1 MRNRLLVCQLWDPFG
16 SIVSWLPPAVL
27 LVTPESVSPCSR
39 TLTSLI
45 PRRSRIARAIGTSF
59 GAPTEM
65 TASRPDREEHRVHAS
80 SNPGEAPR
88 GFIHRGNI
96 YDRLEVPPRGEL
108 RSPLSTARDE
118 SLAGTRQS
126 ATATAD
132 LQVTAALGQQVEHQR
147 PRSCV
152 DTSSLILA
160 DEAPDGSLGART
172 GHDEQHLGL
181 ARQELVVSS
190 LDSTPSTNI
199 ISAALPDDAVVSPMR
214 EQEAHTESIE
224 LKHGIRV
231 PGRTLASPSFT
242 PLPGRA
248 NDLGLAGAT
257 LTPNLALAMAS
268 DRPLVEASSGP
279 FAACTTRD
287 EQHPDL
293 ARQES
298 PATSLDLAA
307 SLTAYLTGLLSP
319 LTSLLASSRELAWSD
334 GIDPNPL
341 LASSRELAL
350 GDGDDPNSLLASL
363 RELALSNG
371 DDLRSLLASSREL
384 AEGAGYDPLL
394 ASLRELALGNGENV
408 PPHFGLTSS
417 RELVLSDGENLTFLL
432 ATLLELAGCE
442 GHCPMLASS
451 RRLALGGG
459 ESPPFFIPFLYP
471 TAGTIDSDAD
481 VPTLV
486 DRAFTYLMQL
496 VSSQELNPIVL
507 LIGHVGGGCLCN
519 SIPRGLELTPDP
531 SSTPRGFSVGD
542 GAMPTTD
549 VSDLVGLD
557 SAYFR
562 HLLGVGDDTHA
573 GPTTILENPT
583 SIAVHHRDFETVRSI
598 TSFVNATRHI
608 FTDLDTRLETARS
621 TTRFVNATRHV
632 FADPDTHLRSTS
644 IAGVSSDLGAPR
656 RWLPCQRCWS
666 TDFYCACDV
675 SRQWCVRCGRHWRT
689 CECAEEPEIGAYTS
703 AGGDDISPVHFDIPE
718 HLTPAQRE
726 RVQMLLDRH
735 FASYDLD
742 AELPPRSVL
751 SYVKIPTHLD
761 AAFSTDDHT
770 ELVVPEYPDTD
781 DLTVLHLRGSGK
793 ARQAQMPLEFR
804 RCAPGVLNRMLT
816 DQLLSP
822 HMADD
827 LRTYSC
833 LKQAPKQLENGDW
846 PTIEKGLPFSAPM
859 FQKAYERARSQRKH
873 DEMDSDACLLVYVIV
888 DIMTQDAFRRFTGRR
903 PLADHL
909 RDLYLKDAMKMAHQA
924 NYSMAECPEPT
935 PTRRS
940 WIGRV
945 DWLSL
950 SMDER
955 LYPPA
960 LIPLL

>member
-231 PGRTLASPSFT
+231 PGRTHPSPSFT

-307 SLTAYLTGLLSP
+307 SLSAYLTGLLSP

-334 GIDPNPL
+334 GTDPNPLLASPRELALGDGDDPKPL

-350 GDGDDPNSLLASL
+350 GDGDDPNSLLASP
-363 RELALSNG
+363 RELALSDGDDPNSLLASPRELASSDG

-384 AEGAGYDPLL
+384 AEGAGYDLLL
-394 ASLRELALGNGENV
+394 ASLRKLALGNGENV
-408 PPHFGLTSS
+408 PPHSGLTSS

-432 ATLLELAGCE
+432 ATSLELAGCK
-442 GHCPMLASS
+442 GHCPMLAAS
-451 RRLALGGG
+451 RRPALGGG
-459 ESPPFFIPFLYP
+459 ESP
-471 TAGTIDSDAD
+471 S
-481 VPTLV
+481 
-486 DRAFTYLMQL
+486 
-496 VSSQELNPIVL
+496 
-507 LIGHVGGGCLCN
+507 
-519 SIPRGLELTPDP
+519 
-531 SSTPRGFSVGD
+531 
-542 GAMPTTD
+542 
-549 VSDLVGLD
+549 
-557 SAYFR
+557 
-562 HLLGVGDDTHA
+562 
-573 GPTTILENPT
+573 
-583 SIAVHHRDFETVRSI
+583 
-598 TSFVNATRHI
+598 
-608 FTDLDTRLETARS
+608 
-621 TTRFVNATRHV
+621 
-632 FADPDTHLRSTS
+632 
-644 IAGVSSDLGAPR
+644 
-656 RWLPCQRCWS
+656 
-666 TDFYCACDV
+666 
-675 SRQWCVRCGRHWRT
+675 
-689 CECAEEPEIGAYTS
+689 
-703 AGGDDISPVHFDIPE
+703 
-718 HLTPAQRE
+718 
-726 RVQMLLDRH
+726 
-735 FASYDLD
+735 
-742 AELPPRSVL
+742 
-751 SYVKIPTHLD
+751 
-761 AAFSTDDHT
+761 
-770 ELVVPEYPDTD
+770 
-781 DLTVLHLRGSGK
+781 
-793 ARQAQMPLEFR
+793 
-804 RCAPGVLNRMLT
+804 
-816 DQLLSP
+816 
-822 HMADD
+822 
-827 LRTYSC
+827 
-833 LKQAPKQLENGDW
+833 
-846 PTIEKGLPFSAPM
+846 
-859 FQKAYERARSQRKH
+859 
-873 DEMDSDACLLVYVIV
+873 
-888 DIMTQDAFRRFTGRR
+888 
-903 PLADHL
+903 
-909 RDLYLKDAMKMAHQA
+909 
-924 NYSMAECPEPT
+924 
-935 PTRRS
+935 
-940 WIGRV
+940 
-945 DWLSL
+945 
-950 SMDER
+950 
-955 LYPPA
+955 
-960 LIPLL
+960 

>member
-65 TASRPDREEHRVHAS
+65 TASRPDREEHRGHAS
-80 SNPGEAPR
+80 SNAGEALR

-160 DEAPDGSLGART
+160 DEAPDGSLGARA

-199 ISAALPDDAVVSPMR
+199 LSAALPDDAVVSPMR

-231 PGRTLASPSFT
+231 PGRTHPSPSFT

-293 ARQES
+293 ARRES

-307 SLTAYLTGLLSP
+307 SLSAYLTGLLSP

-334 GIDPNPL
+334 GTDPNPL
-341 LASSRELAL
+341 LASPRELAL
-350 GDGDDPNSLLASL
+350 GDGDDPKPLLASPRELALSGGDDPNSLLASPRELALSDGDDPNSLLASL
-363 RELALSNG
+363 RELALSDG
-371 DDLRSLLASSREL
+371 D
-384 AEGAGYDPLL
+384 DPLL

-432 ATLLELAGCE
+432 ATSLELAGCK
-442 GHCPMLASS
+442 GHCPMLAAS

-459 ESPPFFIPFLYP
+459 ESPPFFIPFRYP

-486 DRAFTYLMQL
+486 DRAFMYLMQL

-519 SIPRGLELTPDP
+519 SIPRG
-531 SSTPRGFSVGD
+531 
-542 GAMPTTD
+542 
-549 VSDLVGLD
+549 
-557 SAYFR
+557 
-562 HLLGVGDDTHA
+562 H
-573 GPTTILENPT
+573 
-583 SIAVHHRDFETVRSI
+583 
-598 TSFVNATRHI
+598 
-608 FTDLDTRLETARS
+608 
-621 TTRFVNATRHV
+621 
-632 FADPDTHLRSTS
+632 
-644 IAGVSSDLGAPR
+644 
-656 RWLPCQRCWS
+656 
-666 TDFYCACDV
+666 
-675 SRQWCVRCGRHWRT
+675 
-689 CECAEEPEIGAYTS
+689 
-703 AGGDDISPVHFDIPE
+703 
-718 HLTPAQRE
+718 
-726 RVQMLLDRH
+726 
-735 FASYDLD
+735 
-742 AELPPRSVL
+742 
-751 SYVKIPTHLD
+751 
-761 AAFSTDDHT
+761 
-770 ELVVPEYPDTD
+770 
-781 DLTVLHLRGSGK
+781 
-793 ARQAQMPLEFR
+793 
-804 RCAPGVLNRMLT
+804 
-816 DQLLSP
+816 
-822 HMADD
+822 
-827 LRTYSC
+827 
-833 LKQAPKQLENGDW
+833 
-846 PTIEKGLPFSAPM
+846 
-859 FQKAYERARSQRKH
+859 
-873 DEMDSDACLLVYVIV
+873 
-888 DIMTQDAFRRFTGRR
+888 
-903 PLADHL
+903 
-909 RDLYLKDAMKMAHQA
+909 
-924 NYSMAECPEPT
+924 
-935 PTRRS
+935 
-940 WIGRV
+940 
-945 DWLSL
+945 
-950 SMDER
+950 
-955 LYPPA
+955 
-960 LIPLL
+960 